1 MMNGR
6 LITVLVFALVVASAA
21 SFAVYHFLASGIKQQ
36 PTIST
41 QSKMLVAN
49 RDLAVGSL
57 IKDGDLREIA
67 WTGALPAQSIN
78 ASAEVVGRG
87 VIATIYKDEPIF
99 SQRLAGKGAGAG
111 LASIIPLGKRAVA
124 LRINDVVG
132 LAGFVQPGMR
142 VDVLIA
148 GTGPGGGTQ
157 AGVLSRTILQN
168 IEVLS
173 SGQKFEK
180 NMEGK
185 PEEAQVVNL
194 LVSPDQAEILSL
206 AGSETKVQLVLRNPM
221 DTEELPTKGTSISRL
236 FGGTAGAAESPAPH
250 TLTEPA
256 RPHIVSRRI
265 DPTPAPS
272 AAQPASPRKPDADTI
287 EVFTGNKKSEQQ
299 VAPSGEVKGR

>member
-6 LITVLVFALVVASAA
+6 LVTVLVFALVVASAA

-36 PTIST
+36 PAVST

-49 RDLAVGSL
+49 RDLEVGSL
-57 IKDGDLREIA
+57 IKEADLREIA
-67 WTGALPAQSIN
+67 WAGDLPAHSVNTSSEI
-78 ASAEVVGRG
+78 VGRG
-87 VIATIYKDEPIF
+87 VVATIYKDEPIF
-99 SQRLAGKGAGAG
+99 VQRLAGKGAGAG
-111 LASIIPLGKRAVA
+111 LAATIPLGKRAVA
-124 LRINDVVG
+124 LRVNDVVG

-148 GTGPGGGTQ
+148 GTGPGGASQ
-157 AGVLSRTILQN
+157 SGVLARTVLQN

-173 SGQKFEK
+173 AGQKFEK

-194 LVSPDQAEILSL
+194 LVSPDQAEVLSL

-236 FGGTAGAAESPAPH
+236 FGGATGALDAAANRPME
-250 TLTEPA
+250 EPV
-256 RPHIVSRRI
+256 RPHIVSRRVE
-265 DPTPAPS
+265 PPPAAVQPAPI
-272 AAQPASPRKPDADTI
+272 RKPETDTI
-287 EVFTGNKKSEQQ
+287 EVFIGSKRSEQQ
-299 VAPSGEVKGR
+299 FTPEVKGR

>member
-6 LITVLVFALVVASAA
+6 LVTVLVFALVVASAA
-21 SFAVYHFLASGIKQQ
+21 SFAVYHFVASGIQQQ
-36 PTIST
+36 PTVST

-49 RDLAVGSL
+49 RDLEVGSL
-57 IKDGDLREIA
+57 LKEADVREIA
-67 WTGALPAQSIN
+67 WAGDIPAHSVN
-78 ASAEVVGRG
+78 STAEIVGRG
-87 VIATIYKDEPIF
+87 VVATIYKGEPIF

-111 LASIIPLGKRAVA
+111 LAATIPLGKRAVA
-124 LRINDVVG
+124 LRVNDVVG

-148 GTGPGGGTQ
+148 GNGPGASNSQ
-157 AGVLSRTILQN
+157 SGVLARTILQN

-173 SGQKFEK
+173 AGQKFEK

-236 FGGTAGAAESPAPH
+236 FGGATGALDAA
-250 TLTEPA
+250 A
-256 RPHIVSRRI
+256 RRPMEVSTRPSNVSRRI
-265 DPTPAPS
+265 DPPPPAT
-272 AAQPASPRKPDADTI
+272 QPAVPRKPEADTI
-287 EVFTGNKKSEQQ
+287 EVFTGSKKSEQQ
-299 VAPSGEVKGR
+299 VAPEVKGR

>member
-6 LITVLVFALVVASAA
+6 LVTVLVFALVVASAA
-21 SFAVYHFLASGIKQQ
+21 SFAVYHFLVSGIKQQ
-36 PTIST
+36 PTAVT
-41 QSKMLVAN
+41 QSKLLVAN
-49 RDLAVGSL
+49 RDLEVGSL
-57 IKDGDLREIA
+57 IKDGDLREIS
-67 WTGALPAQSIN
+67 WSGDLPARSVN
-78 ASAEVVGRG
+78 VAADVVGRG
-87 VIATIYKDEPIF
+87 VVATIYKDEPIF
-99 SQRLAGKGAGAG
+99 VQRLAGKGSGAG

-124 LRINDVVG
+124 LRVNDVVG

-148 GTGPGGGTQ
+148 GTGPGGGSQ

-180 NMEGK
+180 NLEGK

-221 DTEELPTKGTSISRL
+221 DTEELPTQGTSVSRL
-236 FGGTAGAAESPAPH
+236 FGGVGGAADTTAHRPMD
-250 TLTEPA
+250 EPT
-256 RPHIVSRRI
+256 RPHIVSRRA
-265 DPTPAPS
+265 DSPPPAVT
-272 AAQPASPRKPDADTI
+272 QPVAPRKPEVDTI
-287 EVFTGNKKSEQQ
+287 EVFTGNKKSEQV
-299 VAPSGEVKGR
+299 VAPSTEVRGR

>member
-6 LITVLVFALVVASAA
+6 LVTVLVFALVVASAA

-36 PTIST
+36 PTVST
-41 QSKMLVAN
+41 QSRMLVAN
-49 RDLAVGSL
+49 RDLEVGSL
-57 IKDGDLREIA
+57 IKEADLREIA
-67 WTGALPAQSIN
+67 WAGELPARSVN
-78 ASAEVVGRG
+78 ATAEIVGRG
-87 VIATIYKDEPIF
+87 VVATIYKDEPIF
-99 SQRLAGKGAGAG
+99 VQRLAGRGAGAG
-111 LASIIPLGKRAVA
+111 LAATIPLGKRAVA
-124 LRINDVVG
+124 LRVNDVVG

-148 GTGPGGGTQ
+148 GTGPGGASQ
-157 AGVLSRTILQN
+157 SGVLARTVLQN

-173 SGQKFEK
+173 AGQKFEK

-221 DTEELPTKGTSISRL
+221 DTEELPTQGTSISRL
-236 FGGTAGAAESPAPH
+236 FGGAGARDVAAQRPME
-250 TLTEPA
+250 EPM

-265 DPTPAPS
+265 DAPPPAT
-272 AAQPASPRKPDADTI
+272 QPALVRKPEADTI
-287 EVFTGNKKSEQQ
+287 EVFTGSKKSEQQ
-299 VAPSGEVKGR
+299 VAPEVKGR